1 MTSITNSSI
10 NNAFEAFKTAASG
23 EEQVKILSALK
34 VTELRELAKFLC
46 VRLTGVTRK
55 ADIIAAIIETANAGE
70 QIVKKAAEDF
80 EAAETEPEKCKVLDD
95 LTLNQVEQVAEATG
109 IEFADDAEVQD
120 EPEDS
125 LKAQFLADCFKDDL
139 KACTKLSEVM
149 KVINEFKLT
158 AEKFVELVSPDVE
171 IKLAGGALNAAVQY
185 CEAFNLELDNSNELY
200 EQKLGDLFDE
210 LVPSSGKADSVAGEL
225 VRATSR
231 IAYRYYNDGDLLG
244 VGYGRET
251 VNPAGRF
258 LRAYGNES
266 IRHCVEHLWGA
277 LEDRDYKFYLHWLIQ
292 LVVDKVEFE
301 PELKSMECESMEDWR
316 DVAQDIDDEEFEYDD
331 DRVMLIEKFL
341 KAKAAKL
348 KAKRKAE
355 NNDDDD
361 DPDDDPNNNAMRK
374 PEAEVEDEYGQASAE
389 FMAKLDELE
398 QKGGEAPR
406 SRNSELKADVLNKS
420 ADELQKI
427 LNGDLSLSEKE
438 AVLDGCGKNLLRQL
452 YMRYVKQ
459 PLTDS
464 MDKFTMIR
472 DIMFSIELDT
482 PDLID
487 FDVKKRMLKAGSKAE
502 RIEILERCTRYALL
516 DFAKWKHESLNDV
529 PEISPEIEDRR
540 SVLAKCIARLK
551 DLSAAD

>member
-23 EEQVKILSALK
+23 DEQVKALNTLK
-34 VTELRELAKFLC
+34 VTELRELAKWQSI
-46 VRLTGVTRK
+46 RLTGKTRK
-55 ADIIAAIIETANAGE
+55 ADIIEAVIDGMRQNVIHFMENAMLGTRKSLNITRENLNENLNSAYLDNGYSFTPETIKTFAKAFYNIELGQGDA
-70 QIVKKAAEDF
+70 
-80 EAAETEPEKCKVLDD
+80 LD
-95 LTLNQVEQVAEATG
+95 LTREFLTKINSKIFKLVAHFDELDEAEA
-109 IEFADDAEVQD
+109 ED

-158 AEKFVELVSPDVE
+158 AENFVELVSPYVE

-185 CEAFNLELDNSNELY
+185 CEAFNLELD
-200 EQKLGDLFDE
+200 
-210 LVPSSGKADSVAGEL
+210 
-225 VRATSR
+225 
-231 IAYRYYNDGDLLG
+231 
-244 VGYGRET
+244 
-251 VNPAGRF
+251 
-258 LRAYGNES
+258 
-266 IRHCVEHLWGA
+266 
-277 LEDRDYKFYLHWLIQ
+277 
-292 LVVDKVEFE
+292 
-301 PELKSMECESMEDWR
+301 
-316 DVAQDIDDEEFEYDD
+316 
-331 DRVMLIEKFL
+331 
-341 KAKAAKL
+341 
-348 KAKRKAE
+348 
-355 NNDDDD
+355 D

-374 PEAEVEDEYGQASAE
+374 PEAEVEDEDGQASAA
-389 FMAKLDELE
+389 FMAKLDELD
-398 QKGGEAPR
+398 QKGGDAPR
-406 SRNSELKADVLNKS
+406 SRNSGHQANVLNKS

-427 LNGDLSLSEKE
+427 LSGDLSLSEKE
-438 AVLDGCGKNLLRQL
+438 AVLDGYGKNLLRQL
-452 YMRYVKQ
+452 YVRYVKQ

-551 DLSAAD
+551 DDNDLSAAD